1 MDHSARN
8 LAVFIDFENCAKA
21 PAFDLELMMARLKE
35 RGRLLIK
42 RAYADWGR
50 FSKDKGKLARASISL
65 IELPSH
71 GGRGKN
77 SADIALVVD
86 ALEATTTRPH
96 IDTLVVV
103 SGDSDYTPLYTKV
116 RELGKRVIVIGP
128 QNGTSAFVKDYCD
141 ELLYFS
147 ALAGKSSSN
156 RNDAKETYPILL
168 AALRAIADE
177 GREAKL
183 SLIKS
188 RMKQLDA
195 SFDESNYGI
204 AKFSKYLAKAEQD
217 GVIEI
222 TRHPSG
228 DWTVT
233 DGDDGEPTEE
243 DVEAPSS
250 VVSGPRPQVSDSSVE
265 KLLRNLRKRA
275 VTILEPAQHRAV
287 VDRIVDSTDPK
298 DFPRPRQDLNSVVQE
313 WFEDDIERG
322 GLSKTKV
329 RRVLELLVKA
339 GAFAQNRVERGEDS
353 YTEIAPTFGQGDRV
367 LVYRLHDAFLLDSAR
382 SYGIELDQTARAV
395 LLLDEPKATRARPL
409 VPSMDAELWA

>member
-250 VVSGPRPQVSDSSVE
+250 PNSALNATTADR
-265 KLLRNLRKRA
+265 KLKSKLRKRNM
-275 VTILEPAQHRAV
+275 VLLTRSRQRMV
-287 VDRIVDSTDPK
+287 VDRISSMLLEQS
-298 DFPRPRQDLNSVVQE
+298 FPMPRLSLTEAVLDLFSEEIGTQE
-313 WFEDDIERG
+313 ISR
-322 GLSKTKV
+322 TKV
-329 RRVLELLVKA
+329 RGVLELLVKA
-339 GAFAQNRVERGEDS
+339 GVFTQHRVEDGDDT
-353 YTEIAPTFGQGDRV
+353 YTEIELAIAPGDGAQIR
-367 LVYRLHDAFLLDSAR
+367 LLHDDFVTR
-382 SYGIELDQTARAV
+382 TARELGLRLNEQARAA
-395 LLLDEPKATRARPL
+395 LLLEEASKPALPPVADRIE
-409 VPSMDAELWA
+409 VEV